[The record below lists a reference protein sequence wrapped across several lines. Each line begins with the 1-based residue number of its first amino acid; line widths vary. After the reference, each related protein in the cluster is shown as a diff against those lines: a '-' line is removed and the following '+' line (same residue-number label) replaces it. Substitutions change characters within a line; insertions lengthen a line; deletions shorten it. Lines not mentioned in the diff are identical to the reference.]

1 MKTRLAHFAAL
12 SMLVA
17 AAFGGTIPIDWA
29 DGTSGTLNGVGVTIM
44 FSVGTVTLGNSDL
57 SGPNFSAF
65 PLSSSQERLQYF
77 SRADWTVTFAQPVSG
92 LLLYESGWRGTQGC
106 TGTTCSYNFTDPF
119 SVVSGNSSAVT
130 VSGNSLLIG
139 TTVFANGILEFSG
152 PLTTLSMSHTDF
164 PLTNDSV
171 QLLTLALDAP
181 DGVPEPSS
189 LRLAELGGISLAV
202 MGFLRRRKK

>member
-1 MKTRLAHFAAL
+1 
-12 SMLVA
+12 MLVA